1 MPSLVHYI
9 ILKLTDNTHL
19 LYTNY
24 FSIQQFLLKFCLIVI
39 FFCIVIHILF
49 RLKTS
54 IEPLYYSDF
63 LFILFFGNYFL
74 SFDLFCLH
82 FAIHIHNSHIPFAV
96 FSFSF
101 SPMLLYSLLAHF
113 FSLFIVFFFFNYFIF
128 SLITFVHS
136 FRYQCSVRFVFIFDG
151 KKYYLLVIQ
160 CTFSFVITFQ

>member
-9 ILKLTDNTHL
+9 VLKLTDNTHL

-24 FSIQQFLLKFCLIVI
+24 FQQFLLKFCLIVI

-113 FSLFIVFFFFNYFIF
+113 FSLFIVFFSSIILYFL
-128 SLITFVHS
+128 SLHLSIRS
-136 FRYQCSVRFVFIFDG
+136 DINSRFVLFLFSMAKSIIF
-151 KKYYLLVIQ
+151 LL
-160 CTFSFVITFQ
+160 FNALFHL

>member
-9 ILKLTDNTHL
+9 VLKLTDNTHL

-24 FSIQQFLLKFCLIVI
+24 FQQFLLKFCLIVI

-54 IEPLYYSDF
+54 IEPLYSDF

-101 SPMLLYSLLAHF
+101 STMLLYSLLAHF
-113 FSLFIVFFFFNYFIF
+113 FSLFIVFFSSIILYFL
-128 SLITFVHS
+128 SLHLPIRS
-136 FRYQCSVRFVFIFDG
+136 DINSRFVLFLFSMAKSIIF
-151 KKYYLLVIQ
+151 LL
-160 CTFSFVITFQ
+160 FNALFHL